1 MKANLLI
8 SICCALLLGYL
19 CANFLFSSYQET
31 SRTTFSGENKV
42 FFLQY
47 GANQQEIPT
56 DIQLDPHIE
65 VEQDGNYYVYVGITT
80 DYDNA
85 KKIQDFYEQMAERGA
100 KVRVKDMA
108 TGDKV
113 EHTRVF
119 DSGAEKRDARKALG
133 DEADGLRLRVH
144 NQKFIGSDNVNLHAA
159 VEEGASSHE
168 AAYNTAKDISGDRTY
183 EPNEAQNFAAMC
195 RYRRAR
201 NVPPQDSRRRL
212 TAGFAPARR

>member
-47 GANQQEIPT
+47 GANQREIST

-85 KKIQDFYEQMAERGA
+85 KKIQDFYEQQGVELYIKEEEVASDEFFNELSQYDILLESTDT
-100 KVRVKDMA
+100 KEEITSVLA
-108 TGDKV
+108 TILASYEEFV
-113 EHTRVF
+113 L
-119 DSGAEKRDARKALG
+119 KR
-133 DEADGLRLRVH
+133 
-144 NQKFIGSDNVNLHAA
+144 
-159 VEEGASSHE
+159 
-168 AAYNTAKDISGDRTY
+168 
-183 EPNEAQNFAAMC
+183 
-195 RYRRAR
+195 
-201 NVPPQDSRRRL
+201 
-212 TAGFAPARR
+212 